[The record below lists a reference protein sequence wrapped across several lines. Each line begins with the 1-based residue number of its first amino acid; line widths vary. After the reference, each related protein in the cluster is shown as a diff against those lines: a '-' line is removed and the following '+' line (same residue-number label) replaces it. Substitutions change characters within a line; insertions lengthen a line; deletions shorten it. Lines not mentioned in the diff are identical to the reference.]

1 MRKNSNQEAVSMKS
15 FNLPSDKD
23 VESVVLGMLL
33 IESTAINAVS
43 SVLTKDVFFNEA
55 NAAVYDAIDQVAKDG
70 DVVDMMLVVS
80 KLSKMGKL
88 DEIGGPFYIAQLTSK
103 VAMTTN
109 LLAHALYLKEL
120 YMARQLILSGHKIM
134 AMALDRTLDIED
146 TTYSGIKMLENIA
159 RGMTV
164 GTNTADL
171 RTLSRES
178 MMMYEKR
185 KENLLEGRKTG
196 ILTGIDKLDNT
207 LLGLKGGQLVILA
220 ARPAMGKT
228 AFAINIART
237 AAMSGHPT
245 VIFSLEMSGVSLS
258 DRMLIAHGD
267 FNAAAFRK
275 GALTDT
281 EEVNLS
287 QSVDCLG
294 ELPITVDDTSG
305 LQIQQ
310 ISSVAKNLQRK
321 GKCELVIIDYLQL
334 VRIKSESRNYSREQE
349 VAETTKFA
357 KGMAKSL
364 NVPVVL
370 LSQLSRKC
378 EERQDKTPILSDLR
392 ESGSIEQDAD
402 IVLMLHRPA
411 YYDRSEEQGMGIVRV
426 AKNRDGRTGD
436 VKFHHNKTLT
446 RFTDYDIPCP
456 F

>member
-171 RTLSRES
+171 RTLSHES
-178 MMMYEKR
+178 MSMYEKR

-228 AFAINIART
+228 AFALNIART

-334 VRIKSESRNYSREQE
+334 VRIKSENRNYSREQE

>member
-146 TTYSGIKMLENIA
+146 TIYSGIKMLENIA
-159 RGMTV
+159 KGMTV
-164 GTNTADL
+164 GLNTADL
-171 RTLSRES
+171 RTLSHES

-228 AFAINIART
+228 AFALNIART

-334 VRIKSESRNYSREQE
+334 VRIKSENRNYSREQE

-357 KGMAKSL
+357 KAMAKSL

>member
-1 MRKNSNQEAVSMKS
+1 MKS

-164 GTNTADL
+164 GTNTVDL
-171 RTLSRES
+171 RTLSHES
-178 MMMYEKR
+178 MSMYEKR

-228 AFAINIART
+228 AFALNIART

-281 EEVNLS
+281 EEANLS

-321 GKCELVIIDYLQL
+321 GKCELLIIDYLQL
-334 VRIKSESRNYSREQE
+334 VRIKSENRNYSREQE

-426 AKNRDGRTGD
+426 AKNREGRTGD

>member
-1 MRKNSNQEAVSMKS
+1 
-15 FNLPSDKD
+15 
-23 VESVVLGMLL
+23 
-33 IESTAINAVS
+33 
-43 SVLTKDVFFNEA
+43 
-55 NAAVYDAIDQVAKDG
+55 
-70 DVVDMMLVVS
+70 
-80 KLSKMGKL
+80 
-88 DEIGGPFYIAQLTSK
+88 
-103 VAMTTN
+103 
-109 LLAHALYLKEL
+109 
-120 YMARQLILSGHKIM
+120 MARQLILSGHKIM

-146 TTYSGIKMLENIA
+146 TIYSGIKMLENIA
-159 RGMTV
+159 KGMTV
-164 GTNTADL
+164 GLNTADL
-171 RTLSRES
+171 RTLSHES
-178 MMMYEKR
+178 MSMYERR
-185 KENLLEGRKTG
+185 KENLLDGRKTG

-228 AFAINIART
+228 AFALNIART

-281 EEVNLS
+281 EEANLS

-334 VRIKSESRNYSREQE
+334 VRIKSENRNYSREQE

>member
-1 MRKNSNQEAVSMKS
+1 MKS

-70 DVVDMMLVVS
+70 DVVDMTLVVS

-171 RTLSRES
+171 RTLSHES
-178 MMMYEKR
+178 MSMYERR
-185 KENLLEGRKTG
+185 KENLLDGRKTG

-228 AFAINIART
+228 AFALNIART

-281 EEVNLS
+281 EEANLS

-334 VRIKSESRNYSREQE
+334 VRIKSENRNYSREQE

>member
-146 TTYSGIKMLENIA
+146 TIYSGIKMLENIA
-159 RGMTV
+159 KGMTV

-171 RTLSRES
+171 RTLSHES
-178 MMMYEKR
+178 MSMYERR
-185 KENLLEGRKTG
+185 KENLLDGRKTG

-228 AFAINIART
+228 AFALNIART

-281 EEVNLS
+281 EEANLS

-334 VRIKSESRNYSREQE
+334 VRIKSENRNYSREQE

>member
-1 MRKNSNQEAVSMKS
+1 MKS

-23 VESVVLGMLL
+23 VESAVLGMLL
-33 IESTAINAVS
+33 IESTAINTVS
-43 SVLTKDVFFNEA
+43 SVLTKEVFFNEA

-120 YMARQLILSGHKIM
+120 YMARQLILSGNKIM

-146 TTYSGIKMLENIA
+146 TIYSGIKMLENIA
-159 RGMTV
+159 KGMTV
-164 GTNTADL
+164 GLNTADL
-171 RTLSRES
+171 RTLSHES
-178 MMMYEKR
+178 MSMYEKR

-228 AFAINIART
+228 AFALNIART

-281 EEVNLS
+281 EEANLS

-334 VRIKSESRNYSREQE
+334 VRIKSENRNYSREQE

>member
-80 KLSKMGKL
+80 KLSKMDKL

-171 RTLSRES
+171 RTLSHES
-178 MMMYEKR
+178 MSMYERR
-185 KENLLEGRKTG
+185 KENLLDGRKTG

-228 AFAINIART
+228 AFALNIART

-281 EEVNLS
+281 EEANLS

-334 VRIKSESRNYSREQE
+334 VRIKSENRNYSREQE

>member
-146 TTYSGIKMLENIA
+146 TIYSGIKMLENIA
-159 RGMTV
+159 KGMTV
-164 GTNTADL
+164 GLNTADL
-171 RTLSRES
+171 RTLSHES

-228 AFAINIART
+228 AFALNIART

-294 ELPITVDDTSG
+294 ELPITVDDTSS

-334 VRIKSESRNYSREQE
+334 VRIKSENRNYSREQE

>member
-1 MRKNSNQEAVSMKS
+1 MKS

-146 TTYSGIKMLENIA
+146 TIYSGIKMLENIA
-159 RGMTV
+159 KGMTV
-164 GTNTADL
+164 GLNTADL
-171 RTLSRES
+171 RTLSHES

-228 AFAINIART
+228 AFALNIART

-334 VRIKSESRNYSREQE
+334 VRIKSENRNYSREQE

>member
-1 MRKNSNQEAVSMKS
+1 MKS

-171 RTLSRES
+171 RTLSHES
-178 MMMYEKR
+178 MSMYERR
-185 KENLLEGRKTG
+185 KENLLDGRKTG

-228 AFAINIART
+228 AFALNIART

-281 EEVNLS
+281 EEAILS

-334 VRIKSESRNYSREQE
+334 VRIKSENRNYSREQE

>member
-1 MRKNSNQEAVSMKS
+1 MKS

-171 RTLSRES
+171 RTLSHES

-228 AFAINIART
+228 AFALNIART
-237 AAMSGHPT
+237 AAKSGHPT

-281 EEVNLS
+281 EEANLS

-334 VRIKSESRNYSREQE
+334 VRIKSENRNYSREQE

>member
-171 RTLSRES
+171 RTLSHES
-178 MMMYEKR
+178 MSMYEKR

-228 AFAINIART
+228 AFALNIART

-275 GALTDT
+275 GELTDT
-281 EEVNLS
+281 EEANLS

-334 VRIKSESRNYSREQE
+334 VRIKSENRNYSREQE

>member
-1 MRKNSNQEAVSMKS
+1 MKS

-146 TTYSGIKMLENIA
+146 TIYSGIKMLENIA
-159 RGMTV
+159 KGMTV

-171 RTLSRES
+171 RTLSHES
-178 MMMYEKR
+178 MSMYERR
-185 KENLLEGRKTG
+185 KENLLDGRKTG

-207 LLGLKGGQLVILA
+207 LLGLKCGQLVILA

-228 AFAINIART
+228 AFALNIART

-281 EEVNLS
+281 EEANLS

-334 VRIKSESRNYSREQE
+334 VRIKSENRNYSREQE

>member
-1 MRKNSNQEAVSMKS
+1 MKS

-146 TTYSGIKMLENIA
+146 TIYSGIKMLENIA
-159 RGMTV
+159 KGMTV
-164 GTNTADL
+164 GLNTADL
-171 RTLSRES
+171 RTLSHES
-178 MMMYEKR
+178 MLMYEKR

-196 ILTGIDKLDNT
+196 ILTGIDKLDNA

-228 AFAINIART
+228 AFALNIART

-281 EEVNLS
+281 EEANLS

-334 VRIKSESRNYSREQE
+334 VRIKSENRNYSREQE

-426 AKNRDGRTGD
+426 AKNRDGRIGD

>member
-1 MRKNSNQEAVSMKS
+1 MKS

-171 RTLSRES
+171 RALSHES
-178 MMMYEKR
+178 MSMYEKR

-228 AFAINIART
+228 AFALNIART

-281 EEVNLS
+281 EEANLS

-334 VRIKSESRNYSREQE
+334 VRIKSENRNYSREQE

>member
-146 TTYSGIKMLENIA
+146 TIYSGIKMLENIA
-159 RGMTV
+159 KGMTV
-164 GTNTADL
+164 GLNTADL
-171 RTLSRES
+171 RTLSHES

-196 ILTGIDKLDNT
+196 ILTGIDKLDNA

-228 AFAINIART
+228 AFALNIART

-267 FNAAAFRK
+267 FNAVAFRK

-294 ELPITVDDTSG
+294 DLPITVDDTSG

-334 VRIKSESRNYSREQE
+334 VRIKSENRNYSREQE

>member
-1 MRKNSNQEAVSMKS
+1 MKS

-159 RGMTV
+159 RVMTV

-171 RTLSRES
+171 RTLSHES
-178 MMMYEKR
+178 MSMYERR
-185 KENLLEGRKTG
+185 KENLLDGRKTG

-228 AFAINIART
+228 AFALNIART

-281 EEVNLS
+281 EEANLS

-334 VRIKSESRNYSREQE
+334 VRIKSENRNYSREQE

>member
-1 MRKNSNQEAVSMKS
+1 MKS

-171 RTLSRES
+171 RTLSYES
-178 MMMYEKR
+178 MSMYERR
-185 KENLLEGRKTG
+185 KENLLDGRKTG

-228 AFAINIART
+228 AFALNIART

-281 EEVNLS
+281 EEANLS

-334 VRIKSESRNYSREQE
+334 VRIKSENRNYSREQE

>member
-146 TTYSGIKMLENIA
+146 TIYSGIKMLENIA
-159 RGMTV
+159 KGMTV
-164 GTNTADL
+164 GLNTADL
-171 RTLSRES
+171 RTLSHES

-228 AFAINIART
+228 AFALNIART

-258 DRMLIAHGD
+258 DRMLMAHGD

-334 VRIKSESRNYSREQE
+334 VRIKSENRNYSREQE

>member
-88 DEIGGPFYIAQLTSK
+88 DEIGGPLYIAQLTSK

-171 RTLSRES
+171 RTLSHES
-178 MMMYEKR
+178 MSMYERR
-185 KENLLEGRKTG
+185 KENLLDGRKTG

-228 AFAINIART
+228 AFALNIART

-281 EEVNLS
+281 EEANLS

-334 VRIKSESRNYSREQE
+334 VRIKSENRNYSREQE

>member
-1 MRKNSNQEAVSMKS
+1 MKS

-146 TTYSGIKMLENIA
+146 TIYSGIKMLENIA
-159 RGMTV
+159 KGMTV
-164 GTNTADL
+164 GLNTADL
-171 RTLSRES
+171 RTLSHES

-185 KENLLEGRKTG
+185 KENLLEGGKTG

-228 AFAINIART
+228 AFALNIART

-334 VRIKSESRNYSREQE
+334 VRIKSENRNYSREQE

>member
-146 TTYSGIKMLENIA
+146 TIYSGIKMLENIA
-159 RGMTV
+159 KGMTV
-164 GTNTADL
+164 GLNTADL
-171 RTLSRES
+171 RILSHES

-207 LLGLKGGQLVILA
+207 LLGLKGGQLIILA

-228 AFAINIART
+228 AFALNIART

-334 VRIKSESRNYSREQE
+334 VRIKSENRNYSREQE

>member
-23 VESVVLGMLL
+23 VESAVLGMLL
-33 IESTAINAVS
+33 IESTAINTVS
-43 SVLTKDVFFNEA
+43 SVLTKEVFFNEA

-120 YMARQLILSGHKIM
+120 YMARQLILSGNKIM

-146 TTYSGIKMLENIA
+146 TIYSGIKMLENIA
-159 RGMTV
+159 KGMTV
-164 GTNTADL
+164 GLNTADL
-171 RTLSRES
+171 RTLSHES
-178 MMMYEKR
+178 MSMYEKR

-228 AFAINIART
+228 AFALNIART

-281 EEVNLS
+281 EEANLS

-334 VRIKSESRNYSREQE
+334 VRIKSENRNYSREQE

>member
-1 MRKNSNQEAVSMKS
+1 MKS

-120 YMARQLILSGHKIM
+120 YMSRQLILSGHKIM

-171 RTLSRES
+171 RTLSHES
-178 MMMYEKR
+178 MSMYERR
-185 KENLLEGRKTG
+185 KENLLDGRKTG

-228 AFAINIART
+228 AFALNIART

-281 EEVNLS
+281 EEANLS

-334 VRIKSESRNYSREQE
+334 VRIKSENRNYSREQE

>member
-1 MRKNSNQEAVSMKS
+1 MKS

-164 GTNTADL
+164 GTNTTDL
-171 RTLSRES
+171 RTLSHES
-178 MMMYEKR
+178 MSMYERR
-185 KENLLEGRKTG
+185 KENLLDGRKTG

-228 AFAINIART
+228 AFALNIART

-281 EEVNLS
+281 EEANLS

-334 VRIKSESRNYSREQE
+334 VRIKSENRNYSREQE

>member
-1 MRKNSNQEAVSMKS
+1 MKS

-171 RTLSRES
+171 RTLSHES
-178 MMMYEKR
+178 MSMYERR
-185 KENLLEGRKTG
+185 KENLLDGRKTG

-228 AFAINIART
+228 AFALNIART

-281 EEVNLS
+281 EEANLS

-294 ELPITVDDTSG
+294 ELPITVDDTFG

-334 VRIKSESRNYSREQE
+334 VRIKSENRNYSREQE

>member
-185 KENLLEGRKTG
+185 KENLLEGRKMG

-228 AFAINIART
+228 AFALNIART

-334 VRIKSESRNYSREQE
+334 VRIKSENRNYSREQE

>member
-146 TTYSGIKMLENIA
+146 TIYSGIKMLENIA

-171 RTLSRES
+171 RTLSHES
-178 MMMYEKR
+178 MSMYEKR

-228 AFAINIART
+228 AFALNIART

-281 EEVNLS
+281 EEANLS

-334 VRIKSESRNYSREQE
+334 VRIKSENRNYSREQE

>member
-23 VESVVLGMLL
+23 VESAVLGMLL

-43 SVLTKDVFFNEA
+43 SVLAKDVFFNEA

-146 TTYSGIKMLENIA
+146 TIYSGIKMLENIA
-159 RGMTV
+159 KGMTV
-164 GTNTADL
+164 GLNTVDL
-171 RTLSRES
+171 RTLSHES

-196 ILTGIDKLDNT
+196 VLTGIDKLDNA

-228 AFAINIART
+228 AFALNIART

-281 EEVNLS
+281 EEANLS

-334 VRIKSESRNYSREQE
+334 VRIKSENRNYSREQE

>member
-171 RTLSRES
+171 RTLSHES
-178 MMMYEKR
+178 MSMYERR
-185 KENLLEGRKTG
+185 KENLLDGRKTG

-228 AFAINIART
+228 AFALNIART

-281 EEVNLS
+281 EEANLS

-334 VRIKSESRNYSREQE
+334 VRIKSENRNYSREQE
-349 VAETTKFA
+349 VAETMKFA

>member
-1 MRKNSNQEAVSMKS
+1 MKS

-134 AMALDRTLDIED
+134 AMALDRTLDVED
-146 TTYSGIKMLENIA
+146 TIYSGIKMLENIA

-164 GTNTADL
+164 GMNTVDL
-171 RTLSRES
+171 RTLSHES
-178 MMMYEKR
+178 MSMYEKR

-228 AFAINIART
+228 AFALNIART

-281 EEVNLS
+281 EEANLS

-334 VRIKSESRNYSREQE
+334 VRIKSENRNYSREQE

>member
-1 MRKNSNQEAVSMKS
+1 MKS

-43 SVLTKDVFFNEA
+43 SVLTKDVFFDEA

-146 TTYSGIKMLENIA
+146 TIYSGIKMLENIA
-159 RGMTV
+159 KGMTV
-164 GTNTADL
+164 GLNTADL
-171 RTLSRES
+171 RTLSHES

-228 AFAINIART
+228 AFALNIART

-334 VRIKSESRNYSREQE
+334 VRIKSENRNYSREQE

>member
-1 MRKNSNQEAVSMKS
+1 MKS

-228 AFAINIART
+228 AFALNIART

-334 VRIKSESRNYSREQE
+334 VRIKSENRNYSREQE

>member
-171 RTLSRES
+171 RTLSHES
-178 MMMYEKR
+178 MSMYERR
-185 KENLLEGRKTG
+185 KENLLDGRKTG

-228 AFAINIART
+228 AFALNIART

-334 VRIKSESRNYSREQE
+334 VRIKSENRNYSREQE

>member
-43 SVLTKDVFFNEA
+43 SVLTKDVFFDEA

-146 TTYSGIKMLENIA
+146 TIYSGIKMLENIA
-159 RGMTV
+159 KGMTV
-164 GTNTADL
+164 GLNTADL
-171 RTLSRES
+171 RTLSHES

-228 AFAINIART
+228 AFALNIART

-334 VRIKSESRNYSREQE
+334 VRIKSENRNYSREQE

>member
-1 MRKNSNQEAVSMKS
+1 MKS

-146 TTYSGIKMLENIA
+146 TIYSGIKMLENIA
-159 RGMTV
+159 KGMTV
-164 GTNTADL
+164 GLNTADL
-171 RTLSRES
+171 RTLSHES
-178 MMMYEKR
+178 MVMYEKR

-228 AFAINIART
+228 AFALNIART

-281 EEVNLS
+281 EEANLS

-334 VRIKSESRNYSREQE
+334 VRIKSENRNYSREQE

>member
-146 TTYSGIKMLENIA
+146 TIYSGIKMLENIA
-159 RGMTV
+159 KGMTV
-164 GTNTADL
+164 GLNTADL
-171 RTLSRES
+171 RTLSHES
-178 MMMYEKR
+178 MAMYEKR
-185 KENLLEGRKTG
+185 KENLLDGRKTG

-228 AFAINIART
+228 AFALNIART

-281 EEVNLS
+281 EEANLS
-287 QSVDCLG
+287 QSVDYLG

-334 VRIKSESRNYSREQE
+334 VRIKSENRNYSREQE

>member
-228 AFAINIART
+228 AFALNIART

-334 VRIKSESRNYSREQE
+334 VRIKSENRNYSREQE

>member
-1 MRKNSNQEAVSMKS
+1 MKS

-185 KENLLEGRKTG
+185 KENLLEGRKMG

-228 AFAINIART
+228 AFALNIART

-334 VRIKSESRNYSREQE
+334 VRIKSENRNYSREQE